1 MWWAAENWTHYIC
14 HEPSGYHIE
23 IWPFPKARYHYESC
37 FHLTLWQMHVE
48 MHYTSSI
55 YLHYWSV
62 WQQHM
67 AYTDTFSPWS
77 RICCNIYSYKWM
89 QFRPFSWFVCF
100 FANSEMSMQTELV
113 GKTWR
118 NLAFPL
124 SSLTLEL
131 QILFDPQPLEQ
142 IQTAGLLDLSHKF
155 PNQQRNHATIQQL
168 KCMCLI
174 LPANPPVAL
183 PVQEAIPQPVLLHLK
198 SIATQHYHHFKLFQ
212 TLVYWFFPSSM
223 SLWQHS
229 SGTQWNCKN
238 SASLLICKLT
248 RLHTDFQQKIPFD
261 DKSTCFIKQRNYWRH
276 TSIYWH
282 SHIIFF
288 LSCFSIITNDH
299 NSKIV
304 VWWYAEKLFQHNK
317 HPRWCASQL

>member
-1 MWWAAENWTHYIC
+1 
-14 HEPSGYHIE
+14 
-23 IWPFPKARYHYESC
+23 
-37 FHLTLWQMHVE
+37 MHVPDSACKP
-48 MHYTSSI
+48 TSGFARTGS
-55 YLHYWSV
+55 HTPTCAPASEV
-62 WQQHM
+62 H
-67 AYTDTFSPWS
+67 S
-77 RICCNIYSYKWM
+77 YS
-89 QFRPFSWFVCF
+89 
-100 FANSEMSMQTELV
+100 
-113 GKTWR
+113 
-118 NLAFPL
+118 
-124 SSLTLEL
+124 TL
-131 QILFDPQPLEQ
+131 
-142 IQTAGLLDLSHKF
+142 
-155 PNQQRNHATIQQL
+155 
-168 KCMCLI
+168 
-174 LPANPPVAL
+174 
-183 PVQEAIPQPVLLHLK
+183 
-198 SIATQHYHHFKLFQ
+198 YHHFKLFQ
-212 TLVYWFFPSSM
+212 TLIYWFFPSSM

>member
-1 MWWAAENWTHYIC
+1 MLSASHLTCVQKEWQTLPCISQWVCTSSRNMYTTWWAAENWTHYIC

-23 IWPFPKARYHYESC
+23 TWPFPKAHYHYESC

-55 YLHYWSV
+55 YLQYWSV
-62 WQQHM
+62 WWQHT
-67 AYTDTFSPWS
+67 AHTDTFSPWS

-89 QFRPFSWFVCF
+89 QFRPFSWFGFFF

-124 SSLTLEL
+124 SSLILEL
-131 QILFDPQPLEQ
+131 QVLFAPQPLEQ

-168 KCMCLI
+168 KCMCLT

-183 PVQEAIPQPVLLHLK
+183 HVQEAIPQPVLLHLK
-198 SIATQHYHHFKLFQ
+198 SIATQHFTIISSFFKLSSIDSFPPQ
-212 TLVYWFFPSSM
+212 CHFDNTVQAHSGIVKTQPLFWYANWQGCTLTSS
-223 SLWQHS
+223 
-229 SGTQWNCKN
+229 K
-238 SASLLICKLT
+238 K
-248 RLHTDFQQKIPFD
+248 
-261 DKSTCFIKQRNYWRH
+261 
-276 TSIYWH
+276 
-282 SHIIFF
+282 F
-288 LSCFSIITNDH
+288 LSMT
-299 NSKIV
+299 
-304 VWWYAEKLFQHNK
+304 
-317 HPRWCASQL
+317 SQLAS